1 MATAAC
7 FCCPSL
13 EGFPIS
19 GGAAGAATGCC
30 SFRFANE
37 KLGQVSRKLLKDMFS
52 NLALPAWA
60 RYSALTGSPAL
71 SQEPGMSLHGAGG
84 DKEGGPWGQH
94 TGYRSGCPT
103 WRVSH
108 ITGVMLCLKEGE
120 KYQTPKSQA
129 KTHDLS
135 LLELMGDSH
144 LLLPQEIAQIFFGN
158 FQCPVLPLGIL
169 AVAAHQP
176 GWRNAEGLQPDVHC
190 TADPWGGRRAWCWLS
205 PSWTVVSC
213 PACQGVVI
221 LLCCQH
227 PFADACGEWR
237 W

>member
-71 SQEPGMSLHGAGG
+71 SQEPGMSLHGAGEVTRKVG
-84 DKEGGPWGQH
+84 
-94 TGYRSGCPT
+94 
-103 WRVSH
+103 
-108 ITGVMLCLKEGE
+108 
-120 KYQTPKSQA
+120 
-129 KTHDLS
+129 
-135 LLELMGDSH
+135 
-144 LLLPQEIAQIFFGN
+144 
-158 FQCPVLPLGIL
+158 LGASTQDTDL
-169 AVAAHQP
+169 AVPH
-176 GWRNAEGLQPDVHC
+176 GVHH
-190 TADPWGGRRAWCWLS
+190 
-205 PSWTVVSC
+205 
-213 PACQGVVI
+213 I
-221 LLCCQH
+221 
-227 PFADACGEWR
+227 
-237 W
+237 